1 MTSRRSPIVTQISR
15 VLGPGL
21 LTGAADDDPS
31 GIATYSQTG
40 AQLGFML
47 CWTMFLTTPFM
58 VAIQIVSAR
67 VGAVTGRGL
76 AANLRQALPPVLLY
90 GVVVLF
96 ALANIFNI
104 AADIAAM
111 GEAVRLLVGGPAKIY
126 ALALAV
132 LCLAVQIF
140 LPYRPYARYMKLL
153 TLVLFAY
160 VATAFSV
167 EIPWDRVLIS
177 TFMPRV
183 SWDHDT
189 ILLLVAVLG
198 TTISPYLFFW
208 QASLEMEERRVTERK
223 KEAPLQNGTA
233 AVRKRFE
240 PIVIDTWA
248 GMALSN
254 IVGFFIIVT
263 TAATLH
269 ANGSA
274 QINTAA
280 DAAEALRPLAGQ
292 FAFLLFSLGILGTG
306 LLAIPALA
314 GSVAYAGAEIFGWK
328 NSLGMRPRR
337 ARGFYLIIGGATLIG
352 GLGAMIPINPI
363 TMLVWSAVFNGI
375 VAVPLMVGIMLIVT
389 NNAIMGKFAA
399 SRTLAIFGWLATL
412 LMVAVVVAFFFTSV
426 TG

>member
-1 MTSRRSPIVTQISR
+1 
-15 VLGPGL
+15 
-21 LTGAADDDPS
+21 
-31 GIATYSQTG
+31 
-40 AQLGFML
+40 
-47 CWTMFLTTPFM
+47 
-58 VAIQIVSAR
+58 
-67 VGAVTGRGL
+67 
-76 AANLRQALPPVLLY
+76 
-90 GVVVLF
+90 
-96 ALANIFNI
+96 
-104 AADIAAM
+104 
-111 GEAVRLLVGGPAKIY
+111 
-126 ALALAV
+126 
-132 LCLAVQIF
+132 
-140 LPYRPYARYMKLL
+140 
-153 TLVLFAY
+153 
-160 VATAFSV
+160 
-167 EIPWDRVLIS
+167 
-177 TFMPRV
+177 
-183 SWDHDT
+183 
-189 ILLLVAVLG
+189 
-198 TTISPYLFFW
+198 
-208 QASLEMEERRVTERK
+208 
-223 KEAPLQNGTA
+223 
-233 AVRKRFE
+233 
-240 PIVIDTWA
+240 
-248 GMALSN
+248 MALSN